1 MNIVCIYI
9 TVLIKYRFLAADL
22 LHAAKSLEDLS
33 LNGGFGVSFSGK
45 LPLESTTVDIA
56 GICSLIRILF
66 IGIII
71 ETSDFIGAVK
81 HRDPGLGK
89 HICVKH
95 QILADTPFQLLVIFF
110 KKSSLDPAHG
120 SSSSAEA
127 GILSYRVIIIEL
139 SAAVASRML
148 SCKEII
154 QVTLMGWLIHAPVF
168 QGGEIKSPAD
178 IVMAAEIIQEGVL
191 LRKAVYNIHLFF
203 QKADITSGNAVPGC
217 SHGCYIVKHMAF
229 RLLYG
234 SEIGNNLLRL
244 HNDLTQKYDTW
255 ADDLGDHT
263 HHTNDRMHLL
273 QVTARSSQFLPDI
286 RNRIDTDH
294 VHSLVCKEEEVVHHL
309 IENTGIAV
317 VQIPLVR
324 IKGSHDIVTDI
335 RKPGKVPRSSGWEYL
350 WYGLFVLVRD
360 LTVVVEEVTAHIF
373 AVTLACFFGP
383 LMILGGV
390 VHNKIHTQV
399 HSVFVAFICKGSQV
413 LHGTKVRADFAEVGY
428 CVTTVGTALRSV
440 QKRHQMQA
448 VHVAFLKIWKLG
460 RNSLDVAGKIVN
472 IEHHAKHILL
482 AEPVRIFFSFQV
494 AVFESAAAC
503 CKILVHLVAELC
515 KHIVIVIKLCV
526 QPSKLVVMMV

>member
-1 MNIVCIYI
+1 M
-9 TVLIKYRFLAADL
+9 
-22 LHAAKSLEDLS
+22 
-33 LNGGFGVSFSGK
+33 
-45 LPLESTTVDIA
+45 DIA

-81 HRDPGLGK
+81 HRDSGLGK

-120 SSSSAEA
+120 SSSSAETS
-127 GILSYRVIIIEL
+127 ILSYRVIIIEL

-154 QVTLMGWLIHAPVF
+154 QVTLMGWLIHVPFF

-217 SHGCYIVKHMAF
+217 SHSGYVVKHMAL
-229 RLLYG
+229 RLFYS
-234 SEIGNNLLRL
+234 SEIRNNLLRL
-244 HNDLTQKYDTW
+244 HNDLTKKYNTW
-255 ADDLGDHT
+255 ADNLGDHT
-263 HHTNDRMHLL
+263 HHTDDGVNLF
-273 QVTARSSQFLPDI
+273 QVTARSSQLFPDI
-286 RNRIDTDH
+286 RNRVNTDH
-294 VHSLVCKEEEVVHHL
+294 IHSLVCKEEEVVHHL
-309 IENTGIAV
+309 IENTGISV
-317 VQIPLVR
+317 VQIPLIR
-324 IKGSHDIVTDI
+324 IKSSHDIMTDI
-335 RKPGKVPRSSGWEYL
+335 RKPGEVSGSSGREYL
-350 WYGLFVLVRD
+350 RYGLFVFVRN
-360 LTVVVEEVTAHIF
+360 LAVVVKEVTAHIF
-373 AVTLACFFGP
+373 SVTLACFFCP
-383 LMILGGV
+383 LVIFRSV

-399 HSVFVAFICKGSQV
+399 HSVFVAFVSKGGKIF
-413 LHGTKVRADFAEVGY
+413 HGTKVRADFAEVGY
-428 CVTTVGTALRSV
+428 CVTTVGTALRGI
-440 QKRHQMQA
+440 QERHQMQT
-448 VHVAFLKIWKLG
+448 VYITFLKIWKLG

-494 AVFESAAAC
+494 AVFERAAAC

>member
-1 MNIVCIYI
+1 MNIVCIHV
-9 TVLIKYRFLAADL
+9 TVLIKNRFLAADL

-81 HRDPGLGK
+81 HRDSGLGK

-120 SSSSAEA
+120 SSSSAET

-154 QVTLMGWLIHAPVF
+154 QVTLMRWLIHAPVF
-168 QGGEIKSPAD
+168 QSGEIKSPAD

-191 LRKAVYNIHLFF
+191 LRKAVYNVHLFF
-203 QKADITSGNAVPGC
+203 QKADIAGGNAVPGC
-217 SHGCYIVKHMAF
+217 SHGGYIVKHMAF
-229 RLLYG
+229 RFLYS
-234 SEIGNNLLRL
+234 SEIRNNLLRL
-244 HNDLTQKYDTW
+244 HNDLTQKNNTG
-255 ADDLGDHT
+255 ADDFSDHT
-263 HHTNDRMHLL
+263 HHTDDGMNLF
-273 QVTARSSQFLPDI
+273 QVTARSSKLFPDI
-286 RNRIDTDH
+286 RNRINTDH
-294 VHSLVCKEEEVVHHL
+294 IHSLVCKEEEVIHHL
-309 IENTGIAV
+309 IENTGIAI
-317 VQIPLVR
+317 VQIPLIRV
-324 IKGSHDIVTDI
+324 KSSHDIMTDI
-335 RKPGKVPRSSGWEYL
+335 RKPGKVSRSSGREHL
-350 WYGLFVLVRD
+350 RYGLFVLVRD

-373 AVTLACFFGP
+373 AVTLACLFGP
-383 LMILGGV
+383 LMILGSV

-413 LHGTKVRADFAEVGY
+413 LHRTKVRADFAEVGY

-472 IEHHAKHILL
+472 VEHHAQHILL
-482 AEPVRIFFSFQV
+482 AEPVRIIFSFEV
-494 AVFESAAAC
+494 AVFESTAAC

-515 KHIVIVIKLCV
+515 KHVIIVIKLCV
-526 QPSKLVVMMV
+526 QPAKLVVMMV